1 MLDPKLF
8 KESIVETK
16 KKEQEKKQELIGTIR
31 PHRGHTLFSVNKKT
45 LEIKKAEFEK
55 LDAAWTLKKQNKKV
69 VVEQDCIYIPALN
82 RKNLIKKLKKQFPES
97 IEEIKNVNN
106 L

>member
-8 KESIVETK
+8 KESIIETR
-16 KKEQEKKQELIGTIR
+16 KKEQEKKQTLLGTIR

-55 LDAAWTLKKQNKKV
+55 QDASFYFKKQNKKV
-69 VVEQDCIYIPALN
+69 VVEENCLYIPALN
-82 RKNLIKKLKKQFPES
+82 KKNLIKKLRKQFPDQ
-97 IEEIKNVNN
+97 IELIIEKNK
-106 L
+106 